1 MNFYVYKHIRKNN
14 NLPFYIGK
22 GKNKRAFDGKSQRN
36 NFWANLVKKCGGFKV
51 EFIAQNLDE
60 ELAFLCEQEAI
71 DIYRKR
77 GYKLVNLTDG
87 GEGCSGRTYAM
98 RDETKKKL
106 SQKAI
111 GRPGNFKSEHFT
123 NEMRLKIVE
132 SNRRRKG
139 IQTGKANFAG
149 KTHTEEHKAYMSQ
162 KLKGRIFSEETRLK
176 MSAAQKLRFS
186 KTKG

>member
-1 MNFYVYKHIRKNN
+1 MNFYVYKHIRQDN

-60 ELAFLCEQEAI
+60 ELAFLCEIEAI

-87 GEGCSGRTYAM
+87 GEGGSGRTYVM
-98 RDETKKKL
+98 LEETKKKL

-111 GRPGNFKSEHFT
+111 GRTGTFKSEHFT
-123 NEMRLKIVE
+123 DEMRLKIAE
-132 SNRRRKG
+132 SNKRRKG
-139 IQTGKANFAG
+139 IPTGKTAFQG
-149 KTHTEEHKAYMSQ
+149 KHHTEEHKEYMRQ
-162 KLKGRIFSEETRLK
+162 KMKGRVFSEETRKK
-176 MSAAQKLRFS
+176 MSDAQKRRFA
-186 KTKG
+186 K